1 MRGLTCTTAI
11 VLLLPGLAAAGSIE
25 VTFVDHIK
33 AEMIEQDVYVEKDAG
48 KVFRVTPTDFAD
60 YAGAKVFTTAVG
72 VEHDPM
78 AMEKIGP
85 YDKGMEL
92 GFTLAEWLSGNGA
105 ATIDCDGTV
114 GSISAEFENLVPNG
128 LYTMW
133 QFWMGM
139 PLPAHFA
146 TYDLPVGA
154 RDGSQS
160 VFTADAEGKALYTA
174 SFEPCLQ
181 GSGSQLGAGLAIAYH
196 SDGKTYGYEPGSMG
210 DKTHIHLFA
219 MLPSDAEMPH

>member
-1 MRGLTCTTAI
+1 MRDLFRTTAI
-11 VLLLPGLAAAGSIE
+11 ALLLPGLAAAGSIE

-33 AEMIEQDVYVEKDAG
+33 AEMIEQDVYIEKDAG
-48 KVFRVTPTDFAD
+48 KVFRVTPTDYSEHMA
-60 YAGAKVFTTAVG
+60 AKVFTTAVG

-85 YDKGMEL
+85 YDKGMAL
-92 GFTLAEWLSGNGA
+92 GFTLAEWLSGAGT
-105 ATIDCDGTV
+105 ATIECDGSQ
-114 GSISAEFENLVPNG
+114 GSISAEFENLVPDG

-133 QFWMGM
+133 QFYMGM
-139 PLPAHFA
+139 PLPEHFS

-154 RDGSQS
+154 RDGSDS
-160 VFTADAEGKALYTA
+160 VFTADADGKAVYTA
-174 SFEPCLQ
+174 TFEHCLQ
-181 GSGSQLGAGLAIAYH
+181 GGGTQLAAGLAIAYH

-210 DKTHIHLFA
+210 DKTHIHLFT